1 MRELRGAGALEYDDN
16 RPMTSSPDLAELAGI
31 GFHGNSTY
39 ITTSQLTYVDR
50 DEALRYPAQ
59 LFIVTMDSNATSTS
73 RVPHE
78 AIRIA
83 IRENFLSIFE
93 PSRALGDTL
102 NSIRTKINTLN
113 EIANSTR
120 GDTRGQEM
128 TDAIDWLLD
137 ESIEVEELFKVWHE
151 KLNVA
156 CVMIKLVCPRQE
168 AASGK

>member
-1 MRELRGAGALEYDDN
+1 
-16 RPMTSSPDLAELAGI
+16 
-31 GFHGNSTY
+31 
-39 ITTSQLTYVDR
+39 
-50 DEALRYPAQ
+50 
-59 LFIVTMDSNATSTS
+59 MDSNPTSTP

-78 AIRIA
+78 AIRFA
-83 IRENFLSIFE
+83 VRENFPSIFE

-113 EIANSTR
+113 EIANSTI

-128 TDAIDWLLD
+128 IDAIDGLLD
-137 ESIEVEELFKVWHE
+137 ESAEVKEQFKVWHE

-156 CVMIKLVCPRQE
+156 CVVIKLVYPRQE